1 MFVCKIRTITF
12 PHFIR
17 PLFPS
22 FKHYCLP
29 ILYVVIEI
37 IFITCCYF
45 FMRERLT
52 FLDQPRSCQAHWPS
66 FLDQPR
72 SCRAHRPSFRD
83 QPRSCQAHRPSFLD
97 QPCSCRA
104 HRPSFL
110 DQPCSCRAHRP
121 SFRDQPCSCR
131 AHRSSF
137 RDQPCSCRA
146 IDLLFGISLAAVELV
161 AQPGSWL
168 ARRPSFLPQ
177 HQKATK
183 STADKGHTWITWY
196 P

>member
-52 FLDQPRSCQAHWPS
+52 FLDQPRSC
-66 FLDQPR
+66 R
-72 SCRAHRPSFRD
+72 
-83 QPRSCQAHRPSFLD
+83 AHRPSFLD

-183 STADKGHTWITWY
+183 STADKGHTWIT
-196 P
+196 